1 MTSASNLTACCADD
15 TIAQG
20 SNRQAMTLLR
30 GKRLRGWVAVLLPI
44 LLLRALI
51 PVGFMPMVGADHSV
65 RLVICDSYAPV
76 PTSMM
81 DMAMDGADGSGGP
94 PVHQQHGSCP
104 YGASPALGALPAL
117 AFLPLVFHRPATIV
131 VAAPRVDFHPALY
144 RAQSPRGPPA

>member
-1 MTSASNLTACCADD
+1 
-15 TIAQG
+15 
-20 SNRQAMTLLR
+20 MTLLR

-81 DMAMDGADGSGGP
+81 AMAMDGDMDMSQSSDTDGSGGP

-104 YGASPALGALPAL
+104 YGASPALGALPSL
-117 AFLPLVFHRPATIV
+117 AFLPLMFHRPATIV